1 MPQSDWLS
9 VQLCAHRRGGD
20 CWPICRLNIER
31 GTAAAAGTCG
41 EKNVCVCGTS
51 GPGVSL
57 LILHASKAVLV
68 LGGTFKPCHFMFLS
82 NDVSSA
88 RVADSCHLAK
98 WHVLPSS
105 ETGVYESFS
114 LLSLNPRPSPSLL
127 SEPLPHH
134 SQSTSFIS
142 MPF

>member
-1 MPQSDWLS
+1 MDWLS
-9 VQLCAHRRGGD
+9 VPLCAHRQGGD
-20 CWPICRLNIER
+20 CWPICGLNIER

-105 ETGVYESFS
+105 ETGVYSAYFPS
-114 LLSLNPRPSPSLL
+114 TPGPALLCSQSPSPTTANPVFFPCLFDRLL
-127 SEPLPHH
+127 
-134 SQSTSFIS
+134 I
-142 MPF
+142 